1 MHITAIDPLVVHVSR
16 RGDWVFLQVHTDAG
30 ITGLGE
36 ASHSGNDALLLA
48 TVAAFAAQLE
58 GRDPLAVNAI
68 WRTLARVDGGRVA
81 HTALSAIEQAL
92 WDIAGQHLG
101 VPVHALFGGAV
112 RERVRL
118 YANINRHVTERSP
131 EGFARAARQAVDEG
145 FGAIKLAPFDEVRA
159 PDHVRTGPR
168 AAWRAGVA
176 RVAAVRAEVGDDI
189 DLMVDCHGRMEPSEA
204 ITVGRALAHLDLMW
218 YEEPVPHRYPDQLAH
233 VSRHVPMPTA
243 SAESVF
249 GLAGFRPFLLD
260 RVVDVLMPDVKHCG
274 GMAALRDIARAA
286 QLNHLLIAPHN
297 PSGPLAT
304 VATAH
309 VAGTLPNALILEYA
323 WGEADWR
330 ADLLQPPE
338 PIVDGALVLPDAP
351 GLGHRLNPEVVAAHR
366 REAPNTR
373 DSTKVWF

>member
-1 MHITAIDPLVVHVSR
+1 MRITTIDPLVVHVNR

-58 GRDPLAVNAI
+58 GQDPLAVNAI

-118 YANINRHVTERSP
+118 YANINRHVTDRSP
-131 EGFARAARQAVDEG
+131 GGFARAARQAVDEG

-204 ITVGRALAHLDLMW
+204 ITVGQALAHLDLMW

-249 GLAGFRPFLLD
+249 GLTGFRPFLLD

-274 GMAALRDIARAA
+274 GMAALRDIARTA

-338 PIVDGALVLPDAP
+338 PVVDGALVLPDAP
-351 GLGHRLNPEVVAAHR
+351 GLGHRLNPEVVATHR